1 MNKSNLVARLSVLT
15 IALTLVTTSLI
26 GGTLAKY
33 TTEVTGKGSATVA
46 KWSFKA
52 NEKSDGV
59 DKFTVNLA
67 DTADENLNV
76 TNGKIAP
83 GSKGSFNIVI
93 DATGSETALEYKI
106 EFTNIQNQI
115 ANLKFY
121 SDADRKNEITD
132 LTNTNAF
139 DGNIALAETNKKV
152 TKTVYW
158 EWKDG
163 VNNTSDTEAGVAA
176 KEMTFDIKV
185 SGTQTVEAN
194 PAP

>member
-1 MNKSNLVARLSVLT
+1 MNKSNFVARLSVLT

-33 TTEVTGKGSATVA
+33 TTEVTGTGSAEVA

-52 NEKSDGV
+52 NEKSGGS

-67 DTADENLNV
+67 DTVDKNPNV
-76 TNGKIAP
+76 TSGKIAP
-83 GSKGSFNIVI
+83 GSKGSFDIKI
-93 DATGSETALEYKI
+93 DATGSETALDYKI
-106 EFTNIQNQI
+106 EFTNIQNPI

-121 SDADRKNEITD
+121 PDASRTDGTEID
-132 LTNTNAF
+132 LTTTNAF
-139 DGNIALAETNKKV
+139 DGSIALAETNKKV

-176 KEMTFDIKV
+176 TKMTFDIKV
-185 SGTQTVEAN
+185 TGTQKIN
-194 PAP
+194 

>member
-33 TTEVTGKGSATVA
+33 TTEVTGTGSAQVA

-52 NEKSDGV
+52 NEKSGGD

-83 GSKGSFNIVI
+83 GSKGSFNIEI

-106 EFTNIQNQI
+106 EFTNIQNPI

-132 LTNTNAF
+132 LTTTTALN
-139 DGNIALAETNKKV
+139 GSIALTDV
-152 TKTVYW
+152 GTTVIKTVYW
-158 EWKDG
+158 EWKDD
-163 VNNTSDTEAGVAA
+163 VKNNASDTAEGVAA
-176 KEMTFDIKV
+176 TKMTFDIKV
-185 SGTQTVEAN
+185 TGTQRIN
-194 PAP
+194 